1 MHNNIRHNDIR
12 AFVLGL
18 LEKKTKLP
26 GNFDDSSDLIKAG
39 IVDSI
44 GIIKFILELESRF
57 DIEITETDIESDNF
71 RSVQGLVTMISGKTS
86 TGAL

>member
-1 MHNNIRHNDIR
+1 MSQATQQEIH

-18 LEKKTKLP
+18 LQKKSRLP
-26 GNFDDSSDLIKAG
+26 QGFDDTTDYIRAG

-57 DIEITETDIESDNF
+57 DIEIVDTDIESDEF
-71 RSVQGLVTMISGKTS
+71 RSVQGLTNLISSKLSG
-86 TGAL
+86 